1 MNSSDSESCSVR
13 VGGVISSAFFSVF
26 SPLAMNDKEKMKIG
40 MYTKNNVF
48 IIKLF
53 TGSKVIYFLDIS
65 PVLLTLFLIHKSVL
79 LRTFAWNQKYSDYDG
94 KNDISLY
101 RGPLGPGQPGTEG
114 FNCYF
119 VAGEVHS

>member
-1 MNSSDSESCSVR
+1 
-13 VGGVISSAFFSVF
+13 
-26 SPLAMNDKEKMKIG
+26 

-53 TGSKVIYFLDIS
+53 TGSKVIYFLDIY
-65 PVLLTLFLIHKSVL
+65 PVSFTLFLINKSVL
-79 LRTFAWNQKYSDYDG
+79 LRTFAGNQKYSDYDG